1 MYTKLVRKYEWNR
14 QILIKLQLLL
24 LLLIII
30 TIYTCDNEKGTCKL
44 IDVTISGDRN
54 VI

>member
-1 MYTKLVRKYEWNR
+1 MYKKLVRKSDWNR
-14 QILIKLQLLL
+14 QISIKLQLLL
-24 LLLIII
+24 LII
-30 TIYTCDNEKGTCKL
+30 TLTCDNEKGTCKF